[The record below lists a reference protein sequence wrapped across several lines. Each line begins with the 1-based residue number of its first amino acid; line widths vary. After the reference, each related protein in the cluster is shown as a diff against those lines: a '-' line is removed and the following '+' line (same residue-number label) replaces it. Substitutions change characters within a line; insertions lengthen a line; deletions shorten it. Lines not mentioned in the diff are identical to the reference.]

1 MKASFLFLVPCLIYS
16 FLSISIRADDTFS
29 SDLEKLKTVLG
40 PEGDS
45 MIKNIS
51 SQIASAQSQGRVQ
64 IIIFDPQKQEKGISF
79 KMDDY
84 QLDAAPNGSGAAVLV
99 VGLDRNQYLLL
110 GQNIRVNID
119 GNQQVPFH
127 HFTSDAMRYV
137 DGELVRGIRYNG
149 DERNSGDLG
158 KLSMRKLCI
167 Y

>member
-1 MKASFLFLVPCLIYS
+1 MKPLFPFFILFLTYT

-29 SDLEKLKTVLG
+29 SELEKLKAVLG
-40 PEGDS
+40 SKGDS

-51 SQIASAQSQGRVQ
+51 PQIASAQSQGRVQ
-64 IIIFDPQKQEKGISF
+64 IIIFDPQKNQKGISL

-84 QLDAAPNGSGAAVLV
+84 QFDAAPNGSGAAVLV
-99 VGLDRNQYLLL
+99 VGLERNQYLLL
-110 GQNIRVNID
+110 GQNIRVNIE

-127 HFTSDAMRYV
+127 HYTSDAMRYA

-158 KLSMRKLCI
+158 NLSMRKLCI

>member
-1 MKASFLFLVPCLIYS
+1 MKALFLFLVLFLIYPL
-16 FLSISIRADDTFS
+16 FSISIRADDAFS
-29 SDLEKLKTVLG
+29 SDLEKLKATLG
-40 PEGDS
+40 SEGDS

-51 SQIASAQSQGRVQ
+51 PQIASAQSQGRVQ
-64 IIIFDPQKQEKGISF
+64 IIIFDPQMKEKRI

-84 QLDAAPNGSGAAVLV
+84 QLGVAPNGCGAAVLV
-99 VGLDRNQYLLL
+99 VGLERNQYLLL
-110 GQNIRVNID
+110 GQNIKVNLD

-127 HFTSDAMRYV
+127 HYTSDAMRYA